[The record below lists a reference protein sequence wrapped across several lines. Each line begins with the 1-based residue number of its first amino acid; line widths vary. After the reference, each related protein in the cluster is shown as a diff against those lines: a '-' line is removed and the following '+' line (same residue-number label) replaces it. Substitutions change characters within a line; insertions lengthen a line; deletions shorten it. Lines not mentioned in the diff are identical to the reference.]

1 MRLAS
6 IRHRRLVAAA
16 AAALGALAGCG
27 RLSPP
32 LRAEIAA
39 AAAPLAPAVDDDHA
53 VVAAGRAGVAG
64 TPAPAAWPLA
74 PDAGLER
81 YVAEALA
88 RNPAIHAAVREVQGL
103 GYRVPQVTS
112 LDDPMVSIVPP
123 TGDMIETAAGMM
135 DGSVGVTQRIP
146 YPGKLR
152 AKGRIAEQA
161 VRVALDRLADVRIRT
176 VADVRRAYYQY
187 YLAQVSD
194 GLTRRSAD
202 LLRQI
207 HDVATARY
215 RSGLA
220 TQQDVLRAEVE
231 LYGLTN
237 ELIAIDQ
244 QAATAVA
251 RLNALM
257 DRRVDAS
264 LPAPSPLDL
273 AAVDWKLEDAMGRA
287 VEASPRIAA
296 RRNQLAR
303 DLEAVKLARLQYV
316 PDLTVGYTY
325 TFIAAPAL
333 SPVATGDDAWN
344 LSLGVNL
351 PIWWQRLR
359 AGVLEGNAQVLRSVA
374 ELEEVRNLV
383 FFALQDTLA
392 RIDTHY
398 RRAVIQRDV
407 IVPRAWQAVEVSLS
421 DYEAGRL
428 EFTAVID
435 NWRKWLDH
443 SLAYERSL
451 AALEQAFADLEQLVG
466 VRIGRSP
473 AIASPAVDGRVP

>member
-1 MRLAS
+1 MHLAS
-6 IRHRRLVAAA
+6 IRHGQRVLTALV
-16 AAALGALAGCG
+16 LGGLAGCG
-27 RLSPP
+27 HLSPP

-39 AAAPLAPAVDDDHA
+39 AAAPLTPGVDDDRA
-53 VVAAGRAGVAG
+53 VITAGRTALAGATG
-64 TPAPAAWPLA
+64 LSDAWPVG

-81 YVAEALA
+81 YVSEALA

-123 TGDMIETAAGMM
+123 TNDMIETAAGMM

-152 AKGRIAEQA
+152 AKGRVAEQA
-161 VRVALDRLADVRIRT
+161 VRVALDRLADIRIRT

-187 YLAQVSD
+187 HLADVSMR
-194 GLTRRSAD
+194 LTRRSAD

-207 HDVATARY
+207 HDVASARY

-220 TQQDVLRAEVE
+220 SQQDVLRAEVE

-237 ELIAIDQ
+237 ELIAIAQ
-244 QAATAVA
+244 QRVTAVA

-257 DRRVDAS
+257 DRRVDGP
-264 LPAPSPLDL
+264 LPDPQPLDL
-273 AAVDWKLEDAMGRA
+273 AAVDWKLEDAMGHA
-287 VEASPRIAA
+287 LETSPRIAA
-296 RRNQLAR
+296 LRDQLGR

-316 PDLTVGYTY
+316 PDLTIGYTY

-344 LSLGVNL
+344 LSLGINL

-374 ELEEVRNLV
+374 ELEEVRTLV
-383 FFALQDTLA
+383 FFGLQETLA
-392 RIDTHY
+392 RIDTQY
-398 RRAVIQRDV
+398 RRALIQRDL
-407 IVPRAWQAVEVSLS
+407 IVPRAWQAIEVSLS
-421 DYEAGRL
+421 GYEAGRI
-428 EFTAVID
+428 EFTALID
-435 NWRKWLDH
+435 NWRTWLDQ

-473 AIASPAVDGRVP
+473 AVAAVAEGAGR